1 MKRRV
6 LLFLMIIAMG
16 FISSCTTGSKKTNTT
31 INNLNVGIAGEIAS
45 GVRYAAYATKARE
58 EGLSKIAILFD
69 ALSKSEGV
77 HAANHMD
84 VLTSLGV
91 KMDSINPVFE
101 VKSTRENLEASI
113 EGEDYESTTMYPD
126 FIKTATAEKVDNA
139 VQSFTWAMN
148 TETKHKA
155 FYQMALRALKN
166 HTMSKLPSEYYVC
179 PECGNTFVTGF
190 KDTKCPFCYTMGTQF
205 IGIIK

>member
-1 MKRRV
+1 MKQR
-6 LLFLMIIAMG
+6 LLLILMIITVGFFTSCKMG
-16 FISSCTTGSKKTNTT
+16 TKKPNTT

-45 GVRYAAYATKARE
+45 GVKYAAFASKARE

-69 ALSKSEGV
+69 ALSRSEGV

-91 KMDSINPVFE
+91 KMDSVNPVFD
-101 VKSTRENLEASI
+101 VKTTKQNLELSI

-126 FIKTATAEKVDNA
+126 FIKTATLERVDNA
-139 VQSFTWAMN
+139 VQSFKWAMN

-155 FYQMALRALKN
+155 FYQMALRALNN
-166 HTMSKLPSEYYVC
+166 HTLASLPSEYFVC

-190 KDTKCPFCYTMGTQF
+190 KDKKCPFCYTMGSQF
-205 IGIIK
+205 IGIIR